1 MGLERKKCCTTGIG
15 SALLKNRCQVW
26 CLKCSVCARP
36 KKNINL
42 ECPMICINCCIQWLQ
57 GFSFPEYGMSRSS
70 SWPCVLLCSPSLKLF
85 HSRGE
90 LNDLQTLLCVH
101 VIFMCSRKNRKLG
114 TDHGRVSRFEDQ
126 IQWKHDKER
135 VEVMLFVQPCCGS
148 YPGTFATT
156 LRRAAAVMVPPGQDC
171 VLCSARCGNHP
182 RTAGRN
188 TF

>member
-1 MGLERKKCCTTGIG
+1 MRERSG
-15 SALLKNRCQVW
+15 
-26 CLKCSVCARP
+26 
-36 KKNINL
+36 
-42 ECPMICINCCIQWLQ
+42 
-57 GFSFPEYGMSRSS
+57 
-70 SWPCVLLCSPSLKLF
+70 WPCVMLCSLSFKLF
-85 HSRGE
+85 QSIDSRGK

-101 VIFMCSRKNRKLG
+101 VIFMCWRKKKKHRKLA

-126 IQWKHDKER
+126 IRWKHDKER
-135 VEVMLFVQPCCGS
+135 VEVMLFVQPRCGS

-156 LRRAAAVMVPPGQDC
+156 LLRAVAVMVPPGQDC